1 MLVPW
6 SDLNRSH
13 IATIQCARGAERKRR
28 RLAEEELRESL
39 GREFQDYGSPLEN
52 KKAFN
57 YLGRVM
63 KEGDDNLP
71 TVTGSL

>member
-1 MLVPW
+1 MTSVQITPG
-6 SDLNRSH
+6 DQH
-13 IATIQCARGAERKRR
+13 FA
-28 RLAEEELRESL
+28 LRELWVSL

-57 YLGRVM
+57 YLGRFM